1 MFIFPCEMCNKKGGK
16 ANLLII
22 IVWAK
27 TSGHLSVIYVLK
39 NVFFVS
45 GLYPSLSQMPSAFEN
60 IPGHQHPELD
70 PHEIQPSEKH

>member
-27 TSGHLSVIYVLK
+27 TSG